1 MGSGVGAWVGKSD
14 GAGLGIQVGV
24 FVGDS
29 VGSRVGS
36 VDLRI
41 IGIGVRAGCGVVTW
55 LYVKHVTPLPH
66 KVVHTHRATWQI
78 NNKKGAWSGSNFLF
92 PLSFLPVP
100 LRGVRLGGTKSLGLT
115 LPHRR
120 RWTPPSQGHVPREE
134 RGRK

>member
-1 MGSGVGAWVGKSD
+1 MRG
-14 GAGLGIQVGV
+14 
-24 FVGDS
+24 GDLAIRQARDTFAAQGRS
-29 VGSRVGS
+29 
-36 VDLRI
+36 
-41 IGIGVRAGCGVVTW
+41 
-55 LYVKHVTPLPH
+55 
-66 KVVHTHRATWQI
+66 HTQGNVADK
-78 NNKKGAWSGSNFLF
+78 NKKGAWSGSNFLF